1 MIELKGKFADAHIFA
16 DIVDEETYSQI
27 IKVINNPVAKDSYL
41 AIMADCHAGAGCVI
55 GTTMQIKDRV
65 CPNLVGVDI
74 GCGMLT
80 VKLGKLN
87 FDEEDFKRFDD
98 ACHNVPSG
106 FCIYKQIPEE
116 LWTDVKDPKGYL
128 KKLHCF
134 NNLKEIDR
142 LENSM
147 GTLGGGNHFIELD
160 IDDEGNYY
168 LVIHSGSRNL
178 GKQVC
183 EYYQKIALRS
193 TYDHK
198 KEIDTLIKQLKEEGK
213 EKDIEKSIKALRESF
228 PTVIDDLA
236 FLEGDN
242 MQDYIDDLKICQDFA
257 HRNRKAIAYN
267 ILMNFFELNKI
278 SKWDKMTFKYGGKK
292 TNKYLNDKGKLEAF
306 ETIHNYIDLENMI
319 LRKGAVSAQKGETLL
334 IPINMRDGSMICVG
348 KGNPDFN
355 YSAPHGAGR
364 IMSRRAAK
372 DSINLDDYVNS
383 MKGIH
388 SSTVNS
394 STIDEAPFAYKPIS
408 SIIENTKETVDIIKI
423 IKPIYNF
430 KASDVT
436 D

>member
-1 MIELKGKFADAHIFA
+1 MIELNGKFANAYIFA
-16 DIVDEETYSQI
+16 DIVDEETYGQI
-27 IKVINNPVAKDSYL
+27 IKVINNPVAKDSRL

-55 GTTMQIKDRV
+55 GTTMLLKDRV

-80 VKLGKLN
+80 VPLGKLN
-87 FDEEDFKRFDD
+87 FNEDDFKRFDD

-106 FCIYKQIPEE
+106 FCIYKTIPES
-116 LWTDVKDPKGYL
+116 LWADIKSPVDYL
-128 KKLHCF
+128 KKLHF
-134 NNLKEIDR
+134 FKDLKEVDR
-142 LENSM
+142 LMCSM

-160 IDDEGNYY
+160 IDDEGMYY

-183 EYYQKIALRS
+183 EYYQRLAHRNVCS
-193 TYDHK
+193 HK
-198 KEIDTLIKQLKEEGK
+198 KEIDTLINKLKEEGK
-213 EKDIEKSIKALRESF
+213 QQEIEKEIKALRESF
-228 PTVIDDLA
+228 PIVVEDLA
-236 FLEGDN
+236 FVEGED
-242 MQDYIDDLKICQDFA
+242 MQNYINDLKICQDFA
-257 HRNRKAIAYN
+257 HRNRKAIAMN
-267 ILMNFFELNKI
+267 ILSNFFELNKI
-278 SKWDKMTFKYGGKK
+278 TRWDKLSFKYGGKK
-292 TNKYLNDKGKLEAF
+292 TNKFLNDKGTLEAF
-306 ETIHNYIDLENMI
+306 ETIHNYIDVDSMI
-319 LRKGAVSAQKGETLL
+319 LRKGAVRANKGETLL
-334 IPINMRDGSMICVG
+334 IPINMRDGSLICIG

-364 IMSRRAAK
+364 LMSRRAAK
-372 DSINLDDYVNS
+372 DSIKIEEYIET

-408 SIIENTKETVDIIKI
+408 SIIENTKETVEILKI